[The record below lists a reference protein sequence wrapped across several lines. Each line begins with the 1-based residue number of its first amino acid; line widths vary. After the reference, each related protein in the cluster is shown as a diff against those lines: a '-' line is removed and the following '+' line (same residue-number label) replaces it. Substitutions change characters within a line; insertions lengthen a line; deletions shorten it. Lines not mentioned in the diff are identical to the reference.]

1 MKLLIILALISS
13 VYCGINNSITV
24 LGNGTIYLAHTNNC
38 AIYKIKNINN
48 SFEKVVVVGDI
59 NAEKKGNVNDFNGL
73 NARLTEP
80 RSIINSDD
88 DSLLFFVDDNKF
100 IKRVN
105 ISSDSIKGREIEKIT
120 DVSSNIT
127 NIFTYTSYNYA
138 NSDNITRIIYFANL
152 TKIYKIDLS
161 IDPQEEAEETAT
173 DAGET
178 VTTSV
183 VTASTNTLASGSNFI
198 NISFY
203 NGNLFYCYSNNDIYY
218 FKQSV
223 ESNNFNTDTDTT
235 LNITHTP
242 NITDIKGFTFSSNN
256 YLIITGTS
264 NNVTKIQRFT
274 YTISGTPAY
283 NYTPSSNGSLAS
295 LGNNYNINNITSNNI
310 QVSDDEYSALVDYKA
325 IYGND
330 DNDADTYI
338 IGRRS
343 AGIDGFYKININNI
357 TNTTP
362 ISMSEVYNI
371 DVKNT
376 DGSDYTINSFYL
388 FNNKYTAEPA
398 YNNYRM
404 IHFNKNNSNINLV
417 QYEKSAFRTQVLNFK
432 YSNDDIFHNNYT
444 GKISNITIDKQDTLY
459 IAEYNSS
466 SSSIYYCENIKS
478 RNEQYELKKINTT
491 PEIEGEI
498 SSINYNPSNKSLHF
512 ITDKHYYK
520 YKILNNNRTII
531 PNGSLSNLDNI
542 KQTNDTDNLE
552 NINDFVID
560 TDYEVGY
567 IAFEKRLK
575 WFYV

>member
-38 AIYKIKNINN
+38 AIYKITSNINT
-48 SFEKVVVVGDI
+48 FEQVVVVGDI
-59 NAEKKGNVNDFNGL
+59 NAEKKGNVDDFNGL
-73 NARLTEP
+73 NARLEQP

-88 DSLLFFVDDNKF
+88 DSLLFFVDNDKL

-105 ISSDSIKGREIEKIT
+105 ISSDSIKGREIQKIT

-138 NSDNITRIIYFANL
+138 DSDNSTRIIYFANL

-161 IDPQEEAEETAT
+161 IDPQEEAEETT
-173 DAGET
+173 TGAGET
-178 VTTSV
+178 VTASS

-203 NGNLFYCYSNNDIYY
+203 NGNLFYCYSNNNIYY
-218 FKQSV
+218 FKQSD
-223 ESNNFNTDTDTT
+223 ESNNFNTSTDNT
-235 LNITHTP
+235 LNITYTP
-242 NITDIKGFTFSSNN
+242 NITDIKGFTFSSN

-274 YTISGTPAY
+274 YTDY
-283 NYTPSSNGSLAS
+283 NT
-295 LGNNYNINNITSNNI
+295 ITSNNI

-325 IYGND
+325 IYGNTD
-330 DNDADTYI
+330 GDADTYI

-362 ISMSEVYNI
+362 IFMSEVYNI

-376 DGSDYTINSFYL
+376 DGLDYTINSFYL
-388 FNNKYTAEPA
+388 FNNKYTA
-398 YNNYRM
+398 NTSLNDYRM

-417 QYEKSAFRTQVLNFK
+417 QYEKSAFRTGMLNFTFD
-432 YSNDDIFHNNYT
+432 SSPIFHNNYT

-466 SSSIYYCENIKS
+466 SSSIYYCKNIKS
-478 RNEQYELKKINTT
+478 RNEQYEQYELKKLNTT
-491 PEIEGEI
+491 PEIDGEI
-498 SSINYNPSNKSLHF
+498 SSINYNHFNKSLHF

-520 YKILNNNRTII
+520 YKILNDNREII

-542 KQTNDTDNLE
+542 QQTNDTDSLE

-567 IAFEKRLK
+567 IAFETRLK